1 MDGGIGIIEMM
12 YKTNIFGLVG
22 GGKNPKYTPN
32 KVILWDDYQTKILT
46 EFKFPLSVKNV
57 KLKKDKIFVVCEQK
71 IYVYSIDKYKLIES
85 IDTFINALGTIGINI
100 TEESFT
106 Y

>member
-1 MDGGIGIIEMM
+1 M
-12 YKTNIFGLVG
+12 K
-22 GGKNPKYTPN
+22 
-32 KVILWDDYQTKILT
+32 
-46 EFKFPLSVKNV
+46 

-71 IYVYSIDKYKLIES
+71 IYVNSMDKYKLIES